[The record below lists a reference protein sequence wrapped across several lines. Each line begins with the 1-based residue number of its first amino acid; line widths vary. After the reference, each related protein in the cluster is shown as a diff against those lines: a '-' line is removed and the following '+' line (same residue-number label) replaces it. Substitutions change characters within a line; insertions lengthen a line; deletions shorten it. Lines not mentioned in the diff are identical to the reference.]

1 MLTVKELRTLAVR
14 LTEPFFCQQVGP
26 FALVQ
31 KPPRPVVEQ
40 MAMRLGAQRTVLG
53 PGMGSLEALQVSM
66 LLNFDLLQV
75 ATLPPL
81 RSQDSLAVGRLP
93 SCDLVINDPSVSK
106 HHAELRWY
114 GPASSCRVR
123 DLRSTNSTF
132 RNGQPLVP
140 EREYLLRDGDLLR
153 FGNADFAFFLAKS
166 LHLRLL
172 RSGPTPMAPAV
183 GPGRRG
189 IPPGE

>member
-14 LTEPFFCQQVGP
+14 LTEPVFCQQVGP

-40 MAMRLGAQRTVLG
+40 MALRLGAQRTVLG
-53 PGMGSLEALQVSM
+53 NGMGSLEAMQVSM

-114 GPASSCRVR
+114 GPAASCRVR
-123 DLRSTNSTF
+123 DLRSTNGTF
-132 RNGQPLVP
+132 LNGKPLAP
-140 EREYLLRDGDLLR
+140 EREYLLRDGALLR
-153 FGNADFAFFLAKS
+153 FGDADFAFFVAKS
-166 LHLRLL
+166 LHQKLL
-172 RSGPTPMAPAV
+172 RSGSSPDSPGAS
-183 GPGRRG
+183 PGRRG
-189 IPPGE
+189 VPPGE